1 MKFPDD
7 GSYSHV
13 EMDRAPRDTVEVC
26 DRFHHAIEL
35 IGRRWTGA
43 LIFVLLRSR
52 CRFAELRA
60 AIPDI
65 TDRMLS
71 DRLRELENEGVVER
85 TVIPETPVR
94 IEYALTK
101 KGRALAAA
109 FQAIGEWAHKWD
121 GSAVAVA
128 PSKRLRNRRR
138 A

>member
-1 MKFPDD
+1 MKFPSR
-7 GSYSHV
+7 GGHSHV
-13 EMDRAPRDTVEVC
+13 RMSRPVPEVTAVC

-43 LIFVLLRSR
+43 IIFVLLRSR
-52 CRFAELRA
+52 SRFAHLRE

-101 KGRALAAA
+101 KGRALAQA
-109 FQAIGEWAHKWD
+109 FEAIGEWAHKWD
-121 GSAVAVA
+121 APAVAVA
-128 PSKRLRNRRR
+128 TSKRLRNPRR